1 MGVKLLLLKMTEIAP
16 SKVTIIIEYII
27 NSFRD
32 ISVQMSIHSEI
43 SLISK
48 LFNFITMRRKQI
60 KNNEE
65 LFEIALKEMLLDL
78 IQ

>member
-1 MGVKLLLLKMTEIAP
+1 MLLKMTDIAP

-27 NSFRD
+27 NGFRE

-48 LFNFITMRRKQI
+48 LFYFITMLRKQI

-65 LFEIALKEMLLDL
+65 LFELSLKEMLLDL